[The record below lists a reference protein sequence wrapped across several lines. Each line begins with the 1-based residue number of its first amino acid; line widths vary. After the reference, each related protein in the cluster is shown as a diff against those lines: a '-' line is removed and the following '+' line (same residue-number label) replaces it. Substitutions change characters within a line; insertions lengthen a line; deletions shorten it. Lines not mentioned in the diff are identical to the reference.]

1 MLRSGATLRL
11 LVQAASGSLPWFE
24 GEDTKS
30 RKGMHPSFFVLGH
43 PNSGTWAPC
52 RPGGRHPV
60 RRAAGRRADPRV
72 LDPNALTALAL
83 GDDGIEVRLLDL
95 ARLGDL
101 ELVATGFL
109 AEPEQ
114 AEYAELRHPLRRRE
128 WLGARVCLKLMAVDQ
143 GLVGAPLDC
152 AVIKDPRGRPRLVFT
167 PGLVTDV
174 VADCSLSHKGRFA
187 CAATAS
193 ALGVADRRRY
203 RRRSPLA
210 CAGSPRQFAHERDR
224 LLGSHPEDERLAILW
239 ALKEACSK
247 VVGRGLAMALRE
259 VACEEIAP
267 GRHRVTTE
275 ALELTGRHTMHEG
288 YAVALCVGSGL
299 AARPLRLR
307 AALPAAPARHHAEEG
322 RR

>member
-1 MLRSGATLRL
+1 
-11 LVQAASGSLPWFE
+11 
-24 GEDTKS
+24 
-30 RKGMHPSFFVLGH
+30 
-43 PNSGTWAPC
+43 
-52 RPGGRHPV
+52 
-60 RRAAGRRADPRV
+60 V

-128 WLGARVCLKLMAVDQ
+128 WLGARVCLKLMAVGQ
-143 GLVGAPLDC
+143 GLVAAPLDC
-152 AVIKDPRGRPRLVFT
+152 AVIKDPRGRPRLVFA
-167 PGLVTDV
+167 PVLATDV
-174 VADCSLSHKGRFA
+174 VADCSLSHKGRFV
-187 CAATAS
+187 CAATSRAPG
-193 ALGVADRRRY
+193 ARIGVDIEEISPRLRR
-203 RRRSPLA
+203 LA
-210 CAGSPRQFAHERDR
+210 RQFAHERDR

-247 VVGRGLAMALRE
+247 VVGRGLAMPLRE

-275 ALELTGRHTMHEG
+275 ALELTGRHTTHDG
-288 YAVALCVGSGL
+288 YAVALCVGAGPKL
-299 AARPLRLR
+299 DR
-307 AALPAAPARHHAEEG
+307 
-322 RR
+322 